1 MQAGIRAVAVSKMK
15 KVSWWLVALCLMSH
29 GQISAAFESVE
40 HKLLGDT
47 AVLALQLQYQC
58 GATNETHAELCK
70 VLEQIDGSRVGVA
83 SYGDIVACVDYFLT
97 PEKLMSVFDESKLH
111 LIDVWP
117 HKKCDDN
124 VAKIFQAS
132 HSNHTHFQ
140 QELLVSLHTYHHL
153 ATGIARDR
161 QKLGGAL
168 LVNAIADHYLQDFF
182 APGHI
187 TVRRDRL
194 SDLFANAMHDAANSE
209 GATFHL
215 AGEKGIAHM
224 RDKVAVILQAAASEG
239 STRSQKLRAYVAG
252 PAQQIDGCKLVEDVF
267 AAGTVILKGD
277 GLLQREDG
285 CQQRLLMLAAN
296 MLSIE
301 DVLGAGQAYYQAY
314 YFDYAEAKD
323 WDILKPF
330 SYLPSIKAEL
340 PFGKYV
346 LGNDPEVGDNT
357 HDKLLPLAR
366 HYVFGFNLAEE
377 QFSSG
382 SGVARTAGTL
392 EVVPFGAVSPGFFGN
407 YGLALGLYGYGG
419 NGDVSGA
426 GVSARLGFIIPE
438 SESTLSFGIR
448 RVNHSGSAINE
459 WGTGWNVRFDQ
470 GYTSFL
476 SLYISVGRDFAAET
490 ADRLAFGSYLSA
502 GVMFALPTSRIRA
515 CLSGKCM

>member
-1 MQAGIRAVAVSKMK
+1 MKAGIRAVSKMQLM
-15 KVSWWLVALCLMSH
+15 SWWLVAVCLL
-29 GQISAAFESVE
+29 GYGRISAAFESAE

-47 AVLALQLQYQC
+47 AVLALQQQYQC
-58 GATNETHAELCK
+58 GTASETHAELCQY
-70 VLEQIDGSRVGVA
+70 LAQIDGSRAGVA

-97 PEKLMSVFDESKLH
+97 PEKLMSGFAESKQH
-111 LIDVWP
+111 LIEAWP
-117 HKKCDDN
+117 NALCDGN
-124 VAKIFQAS
+124 VAKMFQAS

-140 QELLVSLHTYHHL
+140 QELLVSLHTYHQL
-153 ATGIARDR
+153 ASAIARDR
-161 QKLGGAL
+161 KKLGGAL
-168 LVNAIADHYLQDFF
+168 LINAIADHYLHDFF

-215 AGEKGIAHM
+215 AGEKGLARVREKIAF
-224 RDKVAVILQAAASEG
+224 ILQTVASD
-239 STRSQKLRAYVAG
+239 SSPRSRKVRDYVQG
-252 PAQQIDGCKLVEDVF
+252 PARQGAGCKHVAEVL

-301 DVLGAGQAYYQAY
+301 DVLVADQGYYQAY
-314 YFDYAEAKD
+314 YFDYTEAKD

-330 SYLPSIKAEL
+330 SYMPSIKAEL
-340 PFGKYV
+340 PFGNYV
-346 LGNDPEVGDNT
+346 LGNHPEVGDNM
-357 HDKLLPLAR
+357 HDRLLPLAR
-366 HYVFGFNLAEE
+366 HYVFGINLAEE

-382 SGVARTAGTL
+382 TGVARSAGTL

-419 NGDVSGA
+419 SGDVSGA

-448 RVNHSGSAINE
+448 RVNHSGSVMNE
-459 WGTGWNVRFDQ
+459 WGTGWSVRFDQ

-476 SLYISVGRDFAAET
+476 SLYVSVGRDYAAES
-490 ADRLAFGSYLSA
+490 ADRLAFGTYLSA
-502 GVMFALPTSRIRA
+502 GVMIAAPTSRIRA